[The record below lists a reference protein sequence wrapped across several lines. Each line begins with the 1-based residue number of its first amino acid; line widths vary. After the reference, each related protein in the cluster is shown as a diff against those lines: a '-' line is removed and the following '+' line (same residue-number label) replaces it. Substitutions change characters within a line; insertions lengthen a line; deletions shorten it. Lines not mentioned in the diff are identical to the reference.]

1 METLSAP
8 ALEINSSPAGAGTQ
22 IAPIEPQ
29 QISKLALRIS
39 LKASTIDG
47 VFAALFSSVTSGV
60 LLTNFLLQLKASP
73 VEIGM
78 LSSIPMLMN
87 FMQPLGAYFAERSTS
102 RHYYCL
108 WIFSP
113 SRLLWLFL
121 ALGIGWI
128 NWSQTNPHQLVTW
141 TLGIVF
147 VSNILA
153 ALGSSCWLSWMAA
166 LVPHRLRGRYFGF
179 RNSAAS
185 LTTLV
190 SVPLLGFAVSAW
202 PRGTIEGYGVVL
214 LLAIVAGIVSLAC
227 QFFMVDENPQQPQHF
242 FPSRT
247 KSSSKSQENNSHQ
260 MPLFGFL
267 KDTNFLKFLLYFGLW
282 TFAVNLIVPYY
293 NLYLLNDLGLNL
305 NWVSLYSSIHSA
317 ANLVMLVVWGKVADR
332 LGNRPLLLLVG
343 LMVALLPLFWLL
355 AGNNS
360 LSLWLWLPL
369 IHLFKGSLWAAID
382 LCSSNIQMEVA
393 PEEHPSS
400 YFAIAAAI
408 AGVCGALGT
417 TAGSGLAQLGVV
429 GGLSGVFAISTAVR
443 LVALLPLIFV
453 REPRSQSLM
462 HSLRHLFSSKNKL
475 AIASATSVVADSAQ

>member
-8 ALEINSSPAGAGTQ
+8 ALEINSSPAAAGTQ
-22 IAPIEPQ
+22 IVPAQSQ

-153 ALGSSCWLSWMAA
+153 ALGS
-166 LVPHRLRGRYFGF
+166 
-179 RNSAAS
+179 
-185 LTTLV
+185 
-190 SVPLLGFAVSAW
+190 
-202 PRGTIEGYGVVL
+202 
-214 LLAIVAGIVSLAC
+214 
-227 QFFMVDENPQQPQHF
+227 
-242 FPSRT
+242 
-247 KSSSKSQENNSHQ
+247 
-260 MPLFGFL
+260 
-267 KDTNFLKFLLYFGLW
+267 
-282 TFAVNLIVPYY
+282 
-293 NLYLLNDLGLNL
+293 
-305 NWVSLYSSIHSA
+305 
-317 ANLVMLVVWGKVADR
+317 
-332 LGNRPLLLLVG
+332 
-343 LMVALLPLFWLL
+343 
-355 AGNNS
+355 
-360 LSLWLWLPL
+360 
-369 IHLFKGSLWAAID
+369 
-382 LCSSNIQMEVA
+382 
-393 PEEHPSS
+393 
-400 YFAIAAAI
+400 
-408 AGVCGALGT
+408 
-417 TAGSGLAQLGVV
+417 
-429 GGLSGVFAISTAVR
+429 
-443 LVALLPLIFV
+443 
-453 REPRSQSLM
+453 
-462 HSLRHLFSSKNKL
+462 
-475 AIASATSVVADSAQ
+475 